1 MVEELSGSQSKTDAT
16 VTHRGTQILAFLFA
30 RHNFPFRKDDHDAR
44 EVFSKNL
51 YEDLLEHEEDWRGGA
66 FNFVQG
72 KFTSLLYNTTPPITV
87 SNLFR
92 QTLRTVGG
100 DHGVLSEKGIEKFH
114 EWFLSDDFEKDMR
127 KYSEEYY
134 WMTEEYRD
142 RAGWKKV
149 IESGFVAPPLPS
161 VKLKLN
167 FMLKNEQKFHFSWI
181 PPRPGFSETIGFF
194 GTSTTKFFTTQ
205 GKKLDDKVISFPEG
219 TFKRVLFSSNG
230 DMFARVVDDAVEV
243 YRTKRQGENQPVER
257 INATV
262 KNVAF
267 NPRDPEIIAYST
279 EDGLFTIRLH
289 RSSRLPLKHSTI
301 VERNDIVSF
310 GFCPAGDRLA
320 FVTGEGDVQIRNVT
334 RFFEDMA

>member
-1 MVEELSGSQSKTDAT
+1 M
-16 VTHRGTQILAFLFA
+16 THRGTQILAFLFA
-30 RHNFPFRKDDHDAR
+30 RHNFPFREDDHDAR
-44 EVFSKNL
+44 EVFSENL
-51 YEDLLEHEEDWRGGA
+51 YKDLLAHKDDWSGGA

-72 KFTSLLYNTTPPITV
+72 KFTSLLYNMTPRITV
-87 SNLFR
+87 SDLFR

-127 KYSEEYY
+127 EYSEKEYE

-142 RAGWKKV
+142 RAGLKKM
-149 IESGFVAPPLPS
+149 IESGFVAPPPPS
-161 VKLKLN
+161 VKLKLS

-194 GTSTTKFFTTQ
+194 VTSATKFFTTQ

-219 TFKRVLFSSNG
+219 TFKRVLFSLNG
-230 DMFARVVDDAVEV
+230 NMFARVVDDAVEV

-279 EDGLFTIRLH
+279 EDGLFMG
-289 RSSRLPLKHSTI
+289 RSYPSGPWSHSAI

-310 GFCPAGDRLA
+310 GFSPAGDRLA

-334 RFFEDMA
+334 RIFPKPKIRRIEASL